1 MVNPGGTGT
10 PMLVIS
16 ARFAP
21 LPPSRFFIS
30 LFPSA
35 LPPPKKKMRFLAA
48 PGRAAGALALTPL
61 PTRALAPL
69 VGLSLLF
76 TLALTL
82 AAARTVLLMVFL
94 REGIVGG
101 CLSGSR
107 HDGKPGAR
115 GAADR

>member
-35 LPPPKKKMRFLAA
+35 LPPPKKKMRFLAV
-48 PGRAAGALALTPL
+48 AGLTTAFTLTPL
-61 PTRALAPL
+61 PARVLAPL
-69 VGLSLLF
+69 VGLSLVF

-101 CLSGSR
+101 
-107 HDGKPGAR
+107 
-115 GAADR
+115 